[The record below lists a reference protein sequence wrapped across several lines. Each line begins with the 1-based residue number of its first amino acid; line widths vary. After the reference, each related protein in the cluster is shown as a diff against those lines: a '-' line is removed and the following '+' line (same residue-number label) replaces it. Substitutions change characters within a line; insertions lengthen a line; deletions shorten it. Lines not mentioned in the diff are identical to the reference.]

1 MFQSLA
7 KYVYPA
13 CVLAMDL
20 SISFDRMA
28 ILVFLVILLV
38 LLVWQAGIKVAARTR
53 TVTPPPSTA
62 HLLEPAEHITGRDM
76 FKQFLEEAW
85 PASGQKKG
93 YAIRAT
99 KYEKIA
105 ATLRGRSVNAKFKN
119 WVKKNEFFFLD
130 TGEGTVI
137 AVPAQKGQVP
147 QSPPIRGSYKV
158 VAQVEEF
165 AEIIARYHN
174 DITGHHGIL
183 RTHAEVSVLCMR
195 MQ

>member
-1 MFQSLA
+1 
-7 KYVYPA
+7 
-13 CVLAMDL
+13 MDL
-20 SISFDRMA
+20 SISFS
-28 ILVFLVILLV
+28 ILVFLVIILV
-38 LLVWQAGIKVAARTR
+38 LLVWQAAKKLPNRTR

-62 HLLEPAEHITGRDM
+62 HLLEPAEHVTGINM
-76 FKQFLEEAW
+76 FEMFLEEAW

-93 YAIRAT
+93 YTIRAK

-105 ATLRGRSVNAKFKN
+105 DTLRGRSVNARFKN
-119 WVKKNEFFFLD
+119 WVKKNAFFFLD

-147 QSPPIRGSYKV
+147 QSPPILGSYKV
-158 VAQVEEF
+158 VAQVEDFE
-165 AEIIARYHN
+165 EIIARYHN

-183 RTHAEVSVLCMR
+183 RTYAEVSVLCMR

>member
-1 MFQSLA
+1 
-7 KYVYPA
+7 
-13 CVLAMDL
+13 
-20 SISFDRMA
+20 MA
-28 ILVFLVILLV
+28 ILAFLVIILV
-38 LLVWQAGIKVAARTR
+38 LLVWQAARKLPKRTR

-62 HLLEPAEHITGRDM
+62 HLLEPAEHITGMNM
-76 FKQFLEEAW
+76 FQQFLEETW

-93 YAIRAT
+93 YTIRAK

-105 ATLRGRSVNAKFKN
+105 DTLRGRTVSARFKN

-130 TGEGTVI
+130 TGEGTASPVI

-147 QSPPIRGSYKV
+147 QSPPVPGSYKV

-174 DITGHHGIL
+174 DITGHKGIQ
-183 RTHAEVSVLCMR
+183 RTYAEVSVLCMR